1 MNKLTK
7 QSLSL
12 NEIEKT
18 KLRHNKYYLMDS
30 DIYLTEANEADVS
43 LDYLCSEFSICEVIY
58 NTDTQTFKYKLSLN
72 TPNGTKEV
80 TVDKSVFTSRN
91 LESLTAKG
99 FSFSPD
105 KAKEVLKYALLEEA
119 NAKTIIEYTYLGFK
133 NDYFW
138 GFPRD
143 EDKRCINRARLE
155 QSEEFD
161 LDKLNSL
168 LKNAPMLQLAYTISS
183 SSAVQSFLG
192 QTIPLST
199 VVYHFYGDSSQ
210 GKTTALMTTSVWG
223 KPTVETGIFSTW
235 NQTELSLMNLL
246 ANNHGVTIALD
257 ESSICRFDMTSTLYN
272 LSQGIN
278 RQRLQKN
285 LQQQP
290 TKEWLTTILSSGE
303 SSLLEHTNNNTG
315 LKVRAIEFNEPV
327 TLSAEHANKCKTFF
341 LNNYG
346 HTGIEIVE
354 LIDDFERQSII
365 DTFYEERTKFLES
378 VKEDDKS
385 PLTERLADNFAILL
399 LTAQMLKILE
409 YEINYKA
416 IFKILLKKNRE
427 IGKGYDMGRN
437 VLNAVLD
444 RIVSK
449 RSLYPDSNS
458 FFGGTNIEGL
468 IYPSGEIILLES
480 AFDKIVNDNRFSS
493 KIVCLRALER
503 MGILKKQRKDTYFSK
518 RTIGKVP
525 TKVLVLK
532 INFNKEEIL

>member
-1 MNKLTK
+1 
-7 QSLSL
+7 
-12 NEIEKT
+12 
-18 KLRHNKYYLMDS
+18 
-30 DIYLTEANEADVS
+30 V
-43 LDYLCSEFSICEVIY
+43 
-58 NTDTQTFKYKLSLN
+58 
-72 TPNGTKEV
+72 
-80 TVDKSVFTSRN
+80 
-91 LESLTAKG
+91 
-99 FSFSPD
+99 
-105 KAKEVLKYALLEEA
+105 LLEET
-119 NAKTIIEYTYLGFK
+119 NAKTITKYTYLGFK

-138 GFPRD
+138 GFPKD
-143 EDKRCINRARLE
+143 DDKRCINRVRLE

-161 LDKLNSL
+161 LDKLNGL

-192 QTIPLST
+192 RKIPLST
-199 VVYHFYGDSSQ
+199 VIYHFYGDSSQ

-223 KPTVETGIFSTW
+223 KPTVETGLFSTW

-246 ANNHGVTIALD
+246 PNNHGVTIALD

-285 LQQQP
+285 LQQP
-290 TKEWLTTILSSGE
+290 TKEWLTTISSSGE

-354 LIDDFERQSII
+354 QIDDCVRQTII
-365 DTFYEERTKFLES
+365 DTFYEERDKFLES
-378 VKEDDKS
+378 VKEEDKS

-399 LTAQMLKILE
+399 LTAQILEMLE
-409 YEINYKA
+409 YEINYKS
-416 IFKILLKKNRE
+416 IFKILLKKNRKISKSYD
-427 IGKGYDMGRN
+427 IGKN
-437 VLNAVLD
+437 VLNAILD
-444 RIVSK
+444 RIVNK
-449 RSLYPDSNS
+449 KSLYSDSNS

-468 IYPSGEIILLES
+468 ICSNGEVILLES
-480 AFDKIVNDNRFSS
+480 AFNKIVDDNKFSS
-493 KIVCLRALER
+493 KIICLRALER
-503 MGILKKQRKDTYFSK
+503 MRILKKQRKDTYFSK

-532 INFNKEEIL
+532 INFNMEVI

>member
-1 MNKLTK
+1 
-7 QSLSL
+7 
-12 NEIEKT
+12 
-18 KLRHNKYYLMDS
+18 
-30 DIYLTEANEADVS
+30 
-43 LDYLCSEFSICEVIY
+43 
-58 NTDTQTFKYKLSLN
+58 
-72 TPNGTKEV
+72 
-80 TVDKSVFTSRN
+80 
-91 LESLTAKG
+91 
-99 FSFSPD
+99 
-105 KAKEVLKYALLEEA
+105 
-119 NAKTIIEYTYLGFK
+119 
-133 NDYFW
+133 
-138 GFPRD
+138 
-143 EDKRCINRARLE
+143 
-155 QSEEFD
+155 
-161 LDKLNSL
+161 
-168 LKNAPMLQLAYTISS
+168 
-183 SSAVQSFLG
+183 
-192 QTIPLST
+192 
-199 VVYHFYGDSSQ
+199 
-210 GKTTALMTTSVWG
+210 MTTSVWG
-223 KPTVETGIFSTW
+223 KPTVETGLFSTW

-290 TKEWLTTILSSGE
+290 TKEWLTTILSIGE

-327 TLSAEHANKCKTFF
+327 TLSAEQANKCKTFF

-346 HTGIEIVE
+346 HTGREIVE
-354 LIDDFERQSII
+354 LIDDFEPQSII
-365 DTFYEERTKFLES
+365 DTFYEERAKFLES
-378 VKEDDKS
+378 VEENDKS

-399 LTAQMLKILE
+399 LTAQMLKMLE

-427 IGKGYDMGRN
+427 ISKGYDIGRN
-437 VLNAVLD
+437 VLNAILD

-468 IYPSGEIILLES
+468 IYSNGEVILLES
-480 AFDKIVNDNRFSS
+480 AFNKIVDDNKFSS
-493 KIVCLRALER
+493 KIICLRALER
-503 MGILKKQRKDTYFSK
+503 MGVLHKQRKDTYFSK
-518 RTIGKVP
+518 RTIDKVP